1 MVKVI
6 LAAVI
11 LGGTFGSASANVE
24 SVDDEVMLIDL
35 SVEAMDASGSVVAHL
50 TFDNEEELTL
60 PLLDRGNGTYGIRTE
75 LEPKNYL
82 VVFEIVGEES
92 SEAVS
97 LAELG
102 VDLVD
107 ESGTATTDPDEVLSD
122 ETRGSL
128 WLAVALGA
136 ASLSALAFWV
146 LGGRKDE
153 DEAMSAVSDEEE

>member
-1 MVKVI
+1 MVKVM

-11 LGGTFGSASANVE
+11 LGGAFGSASASVE
-24 SVDDEVMLIDL
+24 SIDDEVMLIDL
-35 SVEAMDASGSVVAHL
+35 QVEAMGVTGSVVAHL
-50 TFDNEEELTL
+50 TFDSEEELTL
-60 PLLDRGNGTYGIRTE
+60 PLLDRGDGSYGIRTE
-75 LEPKNYL
+75 LEPKNYV

-102 VDLVD
+102 VDLVE
-107 ESGTATTDPDEVLSD
+107 ESGSATTDPDEALSE
-122 ETRGSL
+122 ETQGSL

-146 LGGRKDE
+146 LGGRDE
-153 DEAMSAVSDEEE
+153 RRAEGPGLDEEE